1 MRRGQTIVV
10 VVLSLVAL
18 LAMVGLALDSSRVYQ
33 TRRVLQNAADSAALA
48 GTQELAINRTA
59 TTLAA
64 IWRKV
69 ADYLQRNGADANT
82 AQAWL
87 VQDSTRLM
95 EITQSANTSAPPAN
109 ANGVE
114 VLSQRVVPVLFGGI
128 LGRSQVP
135 VQASARANTGNLQSL
150 PPRNNVVPIT
160 VHYEIV
166 RNAHVGDELTVWD
179 GYQVTVQ
186 PPAGSPQNYGD
197 TGNPY
202 SGWLNLA
209 WIHNSDEDSDT
220 DNDEDDDNDDEDG
233 DGDVE
238 DDDYDDG
245 DDIDDI
251 NENRE
256 IDQSHS
262 QANVNDWIMNGNPYR
277 IVSGSLMGTD
287 GDFIMGDPGI
297 RASGL
302 QALEE
307 KRQQL
312 IRQGERP
319 IFYFVVFDRYFDHD
333 GMQRLFPTHSAV
345 PGSHGDCAFPNSL
358 YFHVMGFVAIEVT
371 EVRWQ
376 GGANSQKYVRGNF
389 VSFVQTGDLNDGSGF
404 TGDDEMVKTVT
415 LTK

>member
-18 LAMVGLALDSSRVYQ
+18 LAVVGLALDSSRVYQ
-33 TRRVLQNAADSAALA
+33 TRRALQNAADAAVLA
-48 GTQELAINRTA
+48 GTQELAINRTV
-59 TTLAA
+59 TTRAA
-64 IWRKV
+64 IWNKV

-82 AQAWL
+82 ARAWL
-87 VQDSTRLM
+87 VQGTTRLV
-95 EITQSANTSAPPAN
+95 EITQSADMSAPPTN
-109 ANGVE
+109 ADGVE

-135 VQASARANTGNLQSL
+135 VQAFARANTGNLRTL

-166 RNAHVGDELTVWD
+166 RDANVGDLLTVWD
-179 GYQVTVQ
+179 GFQVSVR
-186 PPAGSPQNYGD
+186 PPSGCPRNYGD

-209 WIHNSDEDSDT
+209 WIHNSNEDSDT
-220 DNDEDDDNDDEDG
+220 DDSNDNDEDNDD
-233 DGDVE
+233 DVTE
-238 DDDYDDG
+238 S
-245 DDIDDI
+245 
-251 NENRE
+251 RE
-256 IDQSHS
+256 VDQSHS
-262 QANVNDWIMNGNPYR
+262 QANVNDWIRNGNPYPV
-277 IVSGSLMGTD
+277 IAGSLMGTD
-287 GDFIMGDPGI
+287 GDFIMGNPGI

-302 QALEE
+302 QVLEE

-319 IFYFVVFDRYFDHD
+319 IFYFLVFDRYFDRSQMN
-333 GMQRLFPTHSAV
+333 GLFFTH
-345 PGSHGDCAFPNSL
+345 GSFPNAT
-358 YFHVMGFVAIEVT
+358 YFHVIGFVMIEVT

-389 VSFVQTGDLNDGSGF
+389 VSFTQTGNLNDSSGF
-404 TGDDEMVKTVT
+404 TGDGEMVKTVT
-415 LTK
+415 LTE